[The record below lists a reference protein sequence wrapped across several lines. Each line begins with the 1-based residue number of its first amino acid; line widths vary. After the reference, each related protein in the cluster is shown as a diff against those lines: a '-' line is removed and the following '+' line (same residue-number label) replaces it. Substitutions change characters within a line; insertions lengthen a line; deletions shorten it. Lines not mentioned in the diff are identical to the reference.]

1 MLNKKLSESNILV
14 TGGAGFIGANFVKM
28 ICLQKHCKKV
38 YVIDSLSYAADLRR
52 LDEVMSEIEFI
63 KADLN
68 EFGLYSNLLPNIDFV
83 INFAAHTH
91 VDRSI
96 DNGFEFIQSNILGSY
111 VLFEA
116 CRGHSKI
123 KLIHISTDEV
133 YGSLPKGEA
142 SEGATLNPSSIYSA
156 SKTSSDLLAF
166 ANYITHKQPVVIT
179 RCTNNFGPYQN
190 SEKFIPTI
198 INNLLL
204 DKKVPI
210 YGTGLNSREWIHVS
224 DHNSAILS
232 IMNHYQSG
240 NVFNI
245 GSRERIS
252 NYDLAL
258 KITKMLQK
266 STDLLEFV
274 EDRKGHDFR
283 YALDSSRIEFLIGWA
298 PKISFDEGLKET
310 VQWYKNWYDINKEVY
325 K

>member
-1 MLNKKLSESNILV
+1 MLNQKLSESKILV

-28 ICLQKHCKKV
+28 ISFKKQCKKV

-52 LDEVMSEIEFI
+52 LHDVMSEIEFI

-68 EFGLYSNLLPNIDFV
+68 ELDLYSKLLPDIDFV
-83 INFAAHTH
+83 VNFAAQTH

-96 DNGFEFIQSNILGSY
+96 DNGFEFIQSNIMGSY
-111 VLFEA
+111 ALFEE
-116 CRGHSKI
+116 CRSHSKI

-133 YGSLPKGEA
+133 YGSLSTGEA
-142 SEGATLNPSSIYSA
+142 SEDANLNPSSIYSA
-156 SKTSSDLLAF
+156 SKTSSDLLAL

-190 SEKFIPTI
+190 SEKFIPTV

-204 DKKVPI
+204 GRKVPI
-210 YGTGLNSREWIHVS
+210 YGSGLNTREWIHVS

-232 IMNHYQSG
+232 IMSIFPSG
-240 NVFNI
+240 SIFNI

-252 NYDLAL
+252 NYDLAV
-258 KITKMLQK
+258 KIAQILHK
-266 STDLLEFV
+266 SSDLLEFV

-283 YALDSSRIEFLIGWA
+283 YALDSSRIESLIGWT

-310 VQWYKNWYDINKEVY
+310 VSWYKNWFDTNGEVY
-325 K
+325 

>member
-1 MLNKKLSESNILV
+1 MLNQKLSESNILV

-28 ICLQKHCKKV
+28 VSLQKQCKKV

-52 LDEVMSEIEFI
+52 LDDVMSQIEFI

-68 EFGLYSNLLPNIDFV
+68 ELDLYSKLLPDIDFV
-83 INFAAHTH
+83 VNFAAQTH

-96 DNGFEFIQSNILGSY
+96 DNGFEFIQSNIMGSY
-111 VLFEA
+111 ALFEG
-116 CRGHSKI
+116 CRNHSKI

-133 YGSLPKGEA
+133 YGSLPTGEA
-142 SEGATLNPSSIYSA
+142 SEDANLKPSSIYSA

-166 ANYITHKQPVVIT
+166 ANHITHKQPVVIT

-210 YGTGLNSREWIHVS
+210 YGSGLNSREWIHVS

-232 IMNHYQSG
+232 IMNNYQSG
-240 NVFNI
+240 SVFNI

-252 NYDLAL
+252 NYDLAVR
-258 KITKMLQK
+258 ITKILHK

-283 YALDSSRIEFLIGWA
+283 YALDSSRIESLIGWV
-298 PKISFDEGLKET
+298 PKISFDMGLKET
-310 VQWYKNWYDINKEVY
+310 VSWYENWYDTNGEVY
-325 K
+325 

>member
-1 MLNKKLSESNILV
+1 MLNEKLSESNVLV

-28 ICLQKHCKKV
+28 MSLQKQCKKV

-52 LDEVMSEIEFI
+52 LDNVMAEIEFI

-68 EFGLYSNLLPNIDFV
+68 ELDLYSRLLPEINFV
-83 INFAAHTH
+83 VNFAAQTH

-96 DNGFEFIQSNILGSY
+96 DNGFEFIQSNIMGSY
-111 VLFEA
+111 ALFEG

-133 YGSLPKGEA
+133 YGSLPTGEA
-142 SEGATLNPSSIYSA
+142 SEETNLKPSSIYSA
-156 SKTSSDLLAF
+156 SKTSSDLLAY
-166 ANYITHKQPVVIT
+166 ANYVTHRQPVVIT
-179 RCTNNFGPYQN
+179 RCTNNFGPFQN

-210 YGTGLNSREWIHVS
+210 YGSGLNTREWIHVS

-232 IMNHYQSG
+232 IMNNYQSG
-240 NVFNI
+240 SVFNI

-252 NYDLAL
+252 NYDLAVR
-258 KITKMLQK
+258 ITKILHK
-266 STDLLEFV
+266 SSDLLEFV

-283 YALDSSRIEFLIGWA
+283 YALDSSRIESLIGWA
-298 PKISFDEGLKET
+298 PKISFDVGLKET
-310 VQWYKNWYDINKEVY
+310 VSWYKNWYDANGEVY
-325 K
+325 

>member
-1 MLNKKLSESNILV
+1 MLNEKLSESNVLV

-28 ICLQKHCKKV
+28 MSLQKQCKKV

-52 LDEVMSEIEFI
+52 LDNVMAEIEFI

-68 EFGLYSNLLPNIDFV
+68 ELDLYSRLLPEINFV
-83 INFAAHTH
+83 VNFAAQTH

-96 DNGFEFIQSNILGSY
+96 DNGFEFIQSNIMGSY
-111 VLFEA
+111 ALFEG

-133 YGSLPKGEA
+133 YGSLPTGEA
-142 SEGATLNPSSIYSA
+142 SEETNLKPSSIYSA
-156 SKTSSDLLAF
+156 SKTSSDLLAY
-166 ANYITHKQPVVIT
+166 ANYVTHKQPVVIT
-179 RCTNNFGPYQN
+179 RCTNNFGPFQN

-210 YGTGLNSREWIHVS
+210 YGSGLNTREWIHVS

-232 IMNHYQSG
+232 IMNNYQSG

-252 NYDLAL
+252 NYDLAVR
-258 KITKMLQK
+258 ITKILHK

-283 YALDSSRIEFLIGWA
+283 YALDSSRIESLIGWV
-298 PKISFDEGLKET
+298 PKISFDIGLNET
-310 VQWYKNWYDINKEVY
+310 VSWYENWYDTNGEVY
-325 K
+325 

>member
-1 MLNKKLSESNILV
+1 VLNQKLSESNILV

-28 ICLQKHCKKV
+28 VSLQKQCKKV

-52 LDEVMSEIEFI
+52 LDDVMSQIEFI

-68 EFGLYSNLLPNIDFV
+68 DLNLYSKLLPDIDFV
-83 INFAAHTH
+83 VNFAAQTH

-96 DNGFEFIQSNILGSY
+96 DNGFVFIQSNIMGSY
-111 VLFEA
+111 TLFEG
-116 CRGHSKI
+116 CRSHSKI

-133 YGSLPKGEA
+133 YGSLPTGEA
-142 SEGATLNPSSIYSA
+142 SEDANLNPSSIYSA
-156 SKTSSDLLAF
+156 SKTSADLLAF
-166 ANYITHKQPVVIT
+166 ANHITHKQPIVIT

-210 YGTGLNSREWIHVS
+210 YGSGLNSREWIHVS

-232 IMNHYQSG
+232 IMNNYQSG

-252 NYDLAL
+252 NYDLAVR
-258 KITKMLQK
+258 ITKILHK

-283 YALDSSRIEFLIGWA
+283 YALDSSRIESLIGWV
-298 PKISFDEGLKET
+298 PKISFDIGLNET
-310 VQWYKNWYDINKEVY
+310 VSWYENWYDTNGEVY
-325 K
+325 

>member
-1 MLNKKLSESNILV
+1 VLNQKLSESNILV

-28 ICLQKHCKKV
+28 VSLQKQCKKV

-52 LDEVMSEIEFI
+52 LDDVMSQIEFI
-63 KADLN
+63 KADFNDLT
-68 EFGLYSNLLPNIDFV
+68 LYAKLLPDIDFV
-83 INFAAHTH
+83 VNFAAQTH

-96 DNGFEFIQSNILGSY
+96 DNGFEFIQSNIMGSY
-111 VLFEA
+111 TLFEG
-116 CRGHSKI
+116 CRSHSKI

-133 YGSLPKGEA
+133 YGSLPTGEA
-142 SEGATLNPSSIYSA
+142 SEDANLNPSSIYSA

-166 ANYITHKQPVVIT
+166 ANHITHKQPIVIT

-210 YGTGLNSREWIHVS
+210 YGSGLNSREWIHVS

-232 IMNHYQSG
+232 IMNNYQSG

-252 NYDLAL
+252 NYDLAVR
-258 KITKMLQK
+258 ITKILHK

-283 YALDSSRIEFLIGWA
+283 YALDSSRIESLIGWV
-298 PKISFDEGLKET
+298 PKISFDIGLNET
-310 VQWYKNWYDINKEVY
+310 VSWYENWYDTNGEVY
-325 K
+325 

>member
-1 MLNKKLSESNILV
+1 MLNQKLSESNILV

-28 ICLQKHCKKV
+28 MSLNKHCKKV

-52 LDEVMSEIEFI
+52 LNDVMSEIEFI

-68 EFGLYSNLLPNIDFV
+68 ELHLYSKLLPDIDFV
-83 INFAAHTH
+83 VNFAAQTH

-96 DNGFEFIQSNILGSY
+96 EDGFEFIQSNIMGSY
-111 VLFEA
+111 TLFEG
-116 CRGHSKI
+116 CRKHSKI

-133 YGSLPKGEA
+133 YGSLPTGEA
-142 SEGATLNPSSIYSA
+142 SEGASLKPSSIYSA
-156 SKTSSDLLAF
+156 SKTSSDLLAI
-166 ANYITHKQPVVIT
+166 ANHITHKQPVVIT

-210 YGTGLNSREWIHVS
+210 YGSGLNSREWIHVS

-232 IMNHYQSG
+232 IMSNYISG
-240 NVFNI
+240 SVFNI

-252 NYDLAL
+252 NYDLAV
-258 KITKMLQK
+258 KITKILNK
-266 STDLLEFV
+266 SSDLLEFV

-283 YALDSSRIEFLIGWA
+283 YALDSSRIESLIGWA
-298 PKISFDEGLKET
+298 PKISFDVGLKET
-310 VQWYKNWYDINKEVY
+310 VGWYKNWYDTNKEVY
-325 K
+325 